1 MTYLPIIGIT
11 ALLVSGITALLVSGI
26 TALIFF
32 RFSVKRWPF
41 RPCPVCR
48 GRGRDQPAHFGHCS
62 RCADTGRILRRG
74 GRISTRPEDDPAQSG
89 PLRRLVEDV
98 GVNAASS
105 LAGWLAGS
113 KRADYRL
120 AWAADLCGDPQR
132 GGLSSRERLRHAAGF
147 VIAAARMRTRGA
159 RDSAWR
165 PADTLLASWH
175 GSRLAM
181 CLPVTVVLGLVLSHE
196 GFYGLVG
203 NADNLG
209 VIAVFPYAAI
219 KALRKYRQIDAPNRP
234 ERKSSSANGPKQ

>member
-11 ALLVSGITALLVSGI
+11 ALPVSGI

-32 RFSVKRWPF
+32 YFSVKRWPF

-48 GRGRDQPAHFGHCS
+48 GRERHQPAHFGRCS

-74 GRISTRPEDDPAQSG
+74 TRISTRPGDDPAQSG
-89 PLRRLVEDV
+89 PLRRLVEDA

-113 KRADYRL
+113 KHADYRL

-132 GGLSSRERLRHAAGF
+132 GGLTSRERLRHAAGF
-147 VIAAARMRTRGA
+147 VIAAARMRMRGVT
-159 RDSAWR
+159 DSVWR

-181 CLPVTVVLGLVLSHE
+181 CLPVTIVLGLVMSHE

-209 VIAVFPYAAI
+209 VIAAFPYAAI
-219 KALRKYRQIDAPNRP
+219 KALRKYRQIDPPKRP
-234 ERKSSSANGPKQ
+234 ERESSPDNGLRQ